1 MSSAM
6 IMTFSKLRK
15 MESNFYWK
23 TSLATVAMNGI
34 TVNLNQPISVLKV
47 VK

>member
-15 MESNFYWK
+15 MESNFHWK
-23 TSLATVAMNGI
+23 TCMATVAPNGI
-34 TVNLNQPISVLKV
+34 TLNLNQLISVLKV